1 MILLNQQ
8 VDNEYQV
15 DTKLAH
21 YCEFSI
27 RPCGVIVKD
36 SISRIPGKKKYCL
49 IDSSFKG

>member
-1 MILLNQQ
+1 MILMKEQ

-27 RPCGVIVKD
+27 RPIDLIGKD
-36 SISRIPGKKKYCL
+36 SISRVSGKKKYCL
-49 IDSSFKG
+49 IDSGFKC